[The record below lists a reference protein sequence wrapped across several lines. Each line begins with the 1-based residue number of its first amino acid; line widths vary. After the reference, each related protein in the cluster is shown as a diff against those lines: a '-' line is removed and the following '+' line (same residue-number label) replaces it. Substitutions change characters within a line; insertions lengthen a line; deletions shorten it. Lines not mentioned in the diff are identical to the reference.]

1 MVFLND
7 SEISP
12 ADVLK
17 PTVFLIV
24 CKCNIWFTPFL
35 SSLSNLVESSN
46 FRSSSS
52 SYKDILRF
60 IKTRYISLN
69 LGRLNYNKCYKQNPK
84 VCIKLLRLSI
94 LENDFNELI
103 NVARGSCYKS
113 ARQKSSKWVE
123 NIEWRNH
130 FPPASFTSTWR
141 HMWTDQ
147 RKWEKSRK
155 ETTKSL
161 S

>member
-17 PTVFLIV
+17 PTVFLMV

-123 NIEWRNH
+123 KL
-130 FPPASFTSTWR
+130 FSTSKFHI
-141 HMWTDQ
+141 HM
-147 RKWEKSRK
+147 
-155 ETTKSL
+155 ETHVNRSTKVREIKKGNNKKSL
-161 S
+161 LK